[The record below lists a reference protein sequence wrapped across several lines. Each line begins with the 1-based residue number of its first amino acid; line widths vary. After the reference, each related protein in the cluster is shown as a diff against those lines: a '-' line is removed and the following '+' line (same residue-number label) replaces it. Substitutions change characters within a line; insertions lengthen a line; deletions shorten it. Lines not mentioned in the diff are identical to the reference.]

1 MRERSTGGLTRREI
15 CKAAAATAA
24 GALLA
29 ATGACERKPAATN
42 TAATPPAA
50 PKPTPPPPPA
60 QTTRSLVIYCSADT
74 DLARPIF
81 EAFTNQTSI
90 RVEPVFDTE
99 ATKTT
104 GLVNRLLQE
113 KDRARADLF
122 WSSEPFGAIRLARA
136 GVLDDSTSKVA
147 ESDMQDKGGWPLGL
161 RDQRWLSDDP
171 PARAAGPRWYG
182 FGSRARVIVYNTKF
196 IKPEEAPTDY
206 DRFTLAI
213 FKDRIGLANPN
224 FGTTRGHMAHL
235 LDAWNKGPFGEI
247 IRKIKGNGVKIF
259 DGNGSVVKAVA
270 QGEMHV
276 GFTDSDDVFAGKREG
291 WPVEMSFIK
300 CPNPMTK
307 KIRPGHPKFGQA
319 QYTAKTGTLML
330 PNTISR
336 VRGGPNPSAAPEFI
350 DFMLSKDTQ
359 KRMAQTESRNLPVDP
374 DLAKEFGGWM
384 PPQDDIAATD
394 FEGAADRM
402 DEAMKI
408 CAEVFGV

>member
-1 MRERSTGGLTRREI
+1 MRERLTRREV
-15 CKAAAATAA
+15 CKAAAVSAA
-24 GALLA
+24 GALLGA
-29 ATGACERKPAATN
+29 AGACERKPAAQS
-42 TAATPPAA
+42 AAAPPSS
-50 PKPTPPPPPA
+50 PKPTAPPPAA
-60 QTTRSLVIYCSADT
+60 QTTRSLVVYCSADT
-74 DLARPIF
+74 DLAKPII
-81 EAFTNQTSI
+81 EEFTKQTSI

-113 KDRARADLF
+113 KERARADLF

-136 GVLDDSTSKVA
+136 GVLDDSSSKVA
-147 ESDMQDKGGWPLGL
+147 EADMHDKGGWPPSL

-171 PARAAGPRWYG
+171 PARTAGPRWYG

-196 IKPEEAPTDY
+196 ITREDAPTDY

-213 FKDRIGLANPN
+213 FKDHIGLANPN

-247 IRKIKGNGVKIF
+247 LRKIKGNGVKIY
-259 DGNGSVVKAVA
+259 DGNSSVVRAVA

-300 CPNPMTK
+300 CPNPQAK
-307 KIRPGHPKFGQA
+307 KVRPGHPKWGQA

-336 VRGGPNPSAAPEFI
+336 VRGGPNPGGAPEFI
-350 DFMLSKDTQ
+350 DFMLSKETQ

-374 DLAKEFGGWM
+374 ELAREFGGWM
-384 PPQDDIAATD
+384 PPQDDVAATD
-394 FEGAADRM
+394 FEGAADVM
-402 DEAMKI
+402 ESAMKI
-408 CAEVFGV
+408 CGEVFGL